1 MTVIPFQNE
10 PFTNFNDPTNQ
21 AAMRQA
27 LEKVKAEFG
36 RTYPLVIN
44 GQAITTESKLPSFN
58 PANTSEVIGTVSQAN
73 RDLVEQA
80 LDAATQ
86 TFETWAYTSP
96 EVRAGY
102 LFRAA
107 AVIRR
112 RKHEFSAWMIYEE
125 GKNWAE
131 ADGDVAE
138 AIDFLEYY
146 GREMLRLAEPY
157 PLVPFPGEDNRL
169 LYIPLGVGIVIPPWN
184 FPLAILVGMT
194 TSAIVTGNTVLLKP
208 SPNASVIA
216 AKFIEVMK
224 EVGLPDGVINFVP
237 GPPEEIGDYMT
248 EHRKTRFVSFTGS
261 RNVGLHIVERAAKSL
276 PEQKWIK
283 RVIAEMGGKDAIVVD
298 KDANL
303 DEAAAAIV
311 TSAFG
316 FQGQKCSAASR
327 AILHTDIYDDVVALV
342 IEKAKQLKMGTPAE
356 NAAVGPVVDEVAYK
370 RIQNYIEI
378 GKQEAKLVLGGGT
391 GPREGYFIEPTIFVD
406 VKRSDRIMREE
417 IFGPVLA
424 IHRANSFEEAVE
436 AFNDTEYGLTGALFS
451 NDRQHLEYGVYHMHC
466 GNLYFNRKCTGA
478 LVGVQPFGGF
488 NMSGTD
494 SKAGGPD
501 YLLQFMQSKVVTER
515 F

>member
-1 MTVIPFQNE
+1 MTVTPYLNE
-10 PFTNFNDPTNQ
+10 PFTNFNDPANQ
-21 AAMRQA
+21 AAMRHA
-27 LEKVKAEFG
+27 LDKVKAEFG
-36 RTYPLVIN
+36 RTYPLLIN
-44 GQAITTESKLPSFN
+44 GKAIVTDAKLDSFN
-58 PANTSEVIGTVSQAN
+58 PAKTSEVIGTVSQAN
-73 RDLVEQA
+73 RVLIDEA
-80 LDAATQ
+80 MMAATQ
-86 TFETWAYTSP
+86 TFESWAYTKP

-112 RKHEFSAWMIYEE
+112 RKFEFAAWMVYEA

-146 GREMLRLAEPY
+146 GREMLRLAEPH
-157 PLVPFPGEDNRL
+157 PLFPFPGEDNRL
-169 LYIPLGVGIVIPPWN
+169 MYIPLGVGIVIPPWN

-248 EHRKTRFVSFTGS
+248 EHPKTRFVSFTGS
-261 RNVGLHIVERAAKSL
+261 RNVGLHIVERAAKTL

-283 RVIAEMGGKDAIVVD
+283 RVIAEMGGKDGIIVD

-303 DEAAAAIV
+303 AEAAAAIV
-311 TSAFG
+311 VSAFG

-327 AILHTDIYDDVVALV
+327 AILHTDVYDEVVSLV
-342 IEKAKQLKMGTPAE
+342 IEKAKQLKMGAPE
-356 NAAVGPVVDEVAYK
+356 DNAAIGPVIDAVAYK

-378 GKQEAKLVLGGGT
+378 GKSEAELVLGGGT
-391 GPREGYFIEPTIFVD
+391 GPSEGYFIEPTIFIGA
-406 VKRSDRIMREE
+406 KRENRIMREE

-424 IHRANSFEEAVE
+424 IHRASSFEEAVE

-451 NDRQHLEYGVYHMHC
+451 NNREHLDFGAHHMHC